1 MNEAHQ
7 YMMQLYF
14 ESAGMILTLIS
25 LGKYL
30 ESRSKKK
37 TSEAIEKLMNL
48 MPSTAT
54 VLIDG
59 QEVVV
64 AIEDVQI
71 GDIVI
76 VKSGQSIPVDG
87 VIIKGQTSIDES
99 MITGEV
105 YLLINL
111 LMIKLLEQQ

>member
-1 MNEAHQ
+1 MYINRGYFQRGFKSLWHKSPNMDTLIAIGSAAAAIYSIYAIFMMGYDLGHGNMNEAHQ

-48 MPSTAT
+48 MP
-54 VLIDG
+54 
-59 QEVVV
+59 
-64 AIEDVQI
+64 
-71 GDIVI
+71 
-76 VKSGQSIPVDG
+76 
-87 VIIKGQTSIDES
+87 
-99 MITGEV
+99 
-105 YLLINL
+105 
-111 LMIKLLEQQ
+111 